1 MLPDPSRS
9 TCNTSGASWSIVRSR
24 LQVFSLGKQCETK
37 EAIVATT
44 QEVVQISAI
53 VPTLTVDD
61 LQKSIAFYDA
71 LGFAIDERWEEKGTL
86 LGVMLRAGS
95 TQIGL
100 NQDDW
105 KKGRDRK
112 KGIGVRL
119 SISTTPGHVDEI
131 AKRARNAG
139 ITLKSDPHDTEWKS
153 RAFEVSDP
161 SGFLLTVFSEGSA

>member
-1 MLPDPSRS
+1 MP
-9 TCNTSGASWSIVRSR
+9 
-24 LQVFSLGKQCETK
+24 
-37 EAIVATT
+37 TT
-44 QEVVQISAI
+44 QDALQISAI
-53 VPTLTVDD
+53 VPSFTVDD
-61 LQKSIAFYDA
+61 LQKSMTFYEA
-71 LGFAIDERWEEKGTL
+71 LGFTIEERWEDKGTL
-86 LGVMLRAGS
+86 LGVMLRAGKS
-95 TQIGL
+95 QIGL

-139 ITLKSDPHDTEWKS
+139 ITLKSEPHDTEWKS

-161 SGFLLTVFSEGSA
+161 SGFLLTIFSETSA